1 MQKECSKSLITP
13 IVAEAVASVLSE
25 AHTNGKDVLPSTKA
39 LIESLGPVLFALSPY
54 LMSTAVRYPQALCE
68 FIDDGALEA
77 DWRLPDVSDIKI
89 CIENLAADT
98 AENPDEEAQMKAL
111 RQVRH
116 AQMMRILW
124 RDITGVADVDETLQQ
139 LSILADACVQAA
151 CSWSEQAM
159 YERFGIAR
167 DDAGVEQRL
176 IVLGMGKLGGY
187 ELNVSSDIDLIY
199 VFASA
204 GKSDGKKALDNTDY
218 FTRVA
223 QRITRMLGN
232 VTADGFVY
240 RVDTR
245 LRPFGESGPLVM
257 NLNGLEQYY
266 LTQGRDWERY
276 AMVKARAITG
286 NPVDINELFEL
297 LQPFVYRRYLD
308 YSAIDSLRQ
317 LKRKISLSVVQR
329 GMQDNIKL
337 GSGGI
342 REIEFIGQVFQLV
355 RGGRM
360 AELQDRSIKSVLNT
374 LVELDLMEADLSETL
389 IAAYDF
395 LRRVENAL
403 QAMNDKQ
410 VHSLPSDADSDDRMR
425 LIGILNF
432 ADWEQFSEA
441 LCEHQLAVSKQFEAL
456 FADPE
461 EQSDEQ
467 RHGDKVTEPVS
478 DAALRTWAIVSSMDA
493 DPQSSIE
500 AINNFGI
507 KADDELLEN
516 ISGLC
521 KGAFYAR
528 LTARG
533 QDRLDEMLPRLLDAV
548 MQYDDPGINLLR
560 CLRLMRSVAGRS
572 GYVQILIERP
582 HAFDRLVRLF
592 SRSAWAAQ
600 FVTRHPIVIDEF
612 LRYDRST
619 ALTDLDTLCAEAM
632 AEAERAKDW
641 ELDEQMDALRHFKQA
656 RELRIAV
663 AELDDDI
670 PLMQVSDQLSWLAQ
684 ALLHAVLHLVEVQLQ
699 QKHGKP
705 SCITDGVRR
714 TPSVCLVAYGKL
726 GGLELG
732 YGSDLDVVFL
742 HDSSG
747 EKQQTDGAKS
757 IDNGQYFARLA
768 QKVVHFMNTQTPAGL
783 LYDIDLRL
791 RPNGQSGVLVTSL
804 DSFTQY
810 QQSEAWT
817 WEHQALV
824 RTRVLA
830 GPTELR
836 DRFDKVRQQ
845 VLCLPRDVATLRPEV
860 VEMRQRM
867 RASLD
872 TNKPGH
878 IHLKQTTGG
887 IADIEFIV
895 QYLVLAN
902 AAKYPELCRF
912 PDNIR
917 ILEQTV
923 EAGLLAQSSAKTLIE
938 CYLSLRGLQHRQS
951 LQLQSALVKETSQLL
966 SIRQRVEEL
975 WQQILLA

>member
-1 MQKECSKSLITP
+1 M
-13 IVAEAVASVLSE
+13 LSE
-25 AHTNGKDVLPSTKA
+25 AHTNGKDVSAKA
-39 LIESLGPVLFALSPY
+39 TALVESLGPAIFALSPY
-54 LMSTAVRYPQALCE
+54 LMNTAVRYPQALLD
-68 FIDDGALEA
+68 FINEGALEP
-77 DWRLPDVSDIKI
+77 DWQLPVVGELKTS
-89 CIENLAADT
+89 IENLAADI
-98 AENPDEEAQMKAL
+98 ADKPDEEAQMKAL

-116 AQMMRILW
+116 AQLMRILW

-139 LSILADACVQAA
+139 LSALADACVQAA
-151 CSWSEQAM
+151 CNWSEQAM
-159 YERFGIAR
+159 HERFGIAR
-167 DDAGVEQRL
+167 DAAGVEQRL
-176 IVLGMGKLGGY
+176 IILGMGKLGGY

-199 VFASA
+199 IFASA
-204 GKSDGKKALDNTDY
+204 GKSDGKKVLDNTDY
-218 FTRVA
+218 YTRVA
-223 QRITRMLGN
+223 QRTTRMLGN

-240 RVDTR
+240 RVDVR

-257 NLNGLEQYY
+257 NLNGLEHYY

-286 NPVDINELFEL
+286 NPVDITELFEL

-360 AELQDRSIKSVLNT
+360 TELQDRSIKSVLNT
-374 LVELDLMEADLSETL
+374 LIELDLMEPSLSATL
-389 IAAYDF
+389 TEAYDF

-403 QAMNDKQ
+403 QAMYDTQ
-410 VHSLPSDADSDDRMR
+410 VHSLPSAADSDDRLR
-425 LIGILNF
+425 LIGMLDF
-432 ADWEQFSEA
+432 ADWEQFSQV
-441 LCEHQLAVSKQFEAL
+441 LSVHQLAVSKQFEAL
-456 FADPE
+456 FADPD

-467 RHGDKVTEPVS
+467 RYDGKVTDLVS

-493 DPQSSIE
+493 DPHSSIE
-500 AINNFGI
+500 AINEFGI
-507 KADDELLEN
+507 NADDELLEN
-516 ISGLC
+516 INGLC

-533 QDRLDEMLPRLLDAV
+533 QDRIDEMLPRLLDAV
-548 MQYDDPGINLLR
+548 LQYDDPEINLLR

-632 AEAERAKDW
+632 AEAERAKSW

-684 ALLHAVLHLVEVQLQ
+684 ALLHAVLYLVEDQLQ

-705 SCITDGVRR
+705 SCITDGVKR

-768 QKVVHFMNTQTPAGL
+768 QKVVYFMSTQTPAGL
-783 LYDIDLRL
+783 LYDVDLRL

-824 RTRVLA
+824 RTRVLV
-830 GPTELR
+830 GPTALKN
-836 DRFDKVRQQ
+836 RFEEVRQQ
-845 VLCLPRDVATLRPEV
+845 VLCLQRDVATLRSEV

-867 RASLD
+867 RDSLD
-872 TNKPGH
+872 KQKPGYL
-878 IHLKQTTGG
+878 HLKQATGA

-902 AAKYPELCRF
+902 AAQYPELCRY

-917 ILEQTV
+917 ILEQSV
-923 EAGLLAQSSAKTLIE
+923 EAGLLAESSAQTLIE
-938 CYLSLRGLQHRQS
+938 CYLSLRSVQHRQS
-951 LQLQSALVKETSQLL
+951 LQLQSALVKETSQLQ
-966 SIRQRVEEL
+966 SIRLRVEEL

>member
-1 MQKECSKSLITP
+1 MLKESSKSLITP
-13 IVAEAVASVLSE
+13 VVADAVSSVLTE
-25 AHTNGKDVLPSTKA
+25 VHTNGKDVNPSATA
-39 LIESLGPVLFALSPY
+39 LIEREGPVLFALSPY
-54 LMSTAVRYPQALCE
+54 LMNTAVRYPQALYD
-68 FIDDGALEA
+68 FIDDGALEP
-77 DWRLPDVSDIKI
+77 DWQLPCVADIKLS
-89 CIENLAADT
+89 IEKLDT
-98 AENPDEEAQMKAL
+98 TTDEEAQMKAL
-111 RQVRH
+111 RLVRH
-116 AQMMRILW
+116 AQLMRILW
-124 RDITGVADVDETLQQ
+124 RDITGVADLDETLQQ
-139 LSILADACVQAA
+139 LSTLADACVQAA
-151 CSWSEQAM
+151 CDWSEQAM
-159 YERFGIAR
+159 HERFGIAR
-167 DDAGVEQRL
+167 DDDGVEQRL

-199 VFASA
+199 VFARA
-204 GKSDGKKALDNTDY
+204 GKSDGKKVLDNTDY

-223 QRITRMLGN
+223 QRITRMLGS

-286 NPVDINELFEL
+286 NTDDIAELFEL

-360 AELQDRSIKSVLNT
+360 PELQDRSIKAVLNT
-374 LVELDLMEADLSETL
+374 LIELDLMEASLSASLT
-389 IAAYDF
+389 AAYDF

-403 QAMNDKQ
+403 QAMHDKQ
-410 VHSLPSDADSDDRMR
+410 VHSLPSAADSDDRLR
-425 LIGILNF
+425 LIGIVGF
-432 ADWEQFSEA
+432 ADWEQFGQA

-456 FADPE
+456 FADP
-461 EQSDEQ
+461 DEQ
-467 RHGDKVTEPVS
+467 VDEHDENKLTDPVS

-493 DPQSSIE
+493 DQQSSID
-500 AINNFGI
+500 AINDFGI

-516 ISGLC
+516 INGLC

-533 QDRLDEMLPRLLDAV
+533 QDRLDDMLPRLFDAV
-548 MQYDDPGINLLR
+548 LEYDDPDTNLLR
-560 CLRLMRSVAGRS
+560 CLRLMRAVAGRS

-600 FVTRHPIVIDEF
+600 FVTRHPIVIDEL

-619 ALTDLDTLCAEAM
+619 ALTDLETLCAEAM

-663 AELDDDI
+663 AELDHDI

-684 ALLHAVLHLVEVQLQ
+684 ALLHAVLHLVENQLQ
-699 QKHGKP
+699 KKHGKP
-705 SCITDGVRR
+705 SCINDGEKR

-757 IDNGQYFARLA
+757 IDNGQYFGRLA

-783 LYDIDLRL
+783 LYDVDLRL

-824 RTRVLA
+824 RTRVLV
-830 GPTELR
+830 GPVALQ
-836 DRFDKVRQQ
+836 DRFNEVRQQ
-845 VLCLPRDVATLRPEV
+845 VLCLPRDTQSLRAEV
-860 VEMRQRM
+860 VDMRQRM
-867 RASLD
+867 RDSLE
-872 TNKPGH
+872 KRKSGY
-878 IHLKQTTGG
+878 IHLKQASGG

-902 AAKYPELCRF
+902 AAQYPELCRF
-912 PDNIR
+912 SDNIR

-923 EAGLLAQSSAKTLIE
+923 EAGLLAQSHAKTLIE
-938 CYLSLRGLQHRQS
+938 CYLSLRKVQHRQS
-951 LQLQSALVKETSQLL
+951 LQLQSALVKETPDLL
-966 SIRQRVEEL
+966 SIRQRVETL
-975 WQQILLA
+975 WQEILLV

>member
-1 MQKECSKSLITP
+1 M
-13 IVAEAVASVLSE
+13 LSG
-25 AHTNGKDVLPSTKA
+25 AHTNGKAVSANTMA
-39 LIESLGPVLFALSPY
+39 LIESTGPVLFALSPY
-54 LMSTAVRYPQALCE
+54 LMNTAVRYPQALFD
-68 FIDDGALEA
+68 FINDGALEP
-77 DWRLPDVSDIKI
+77 DWQLPSVDDIKTSI
-89 CIENLAADT
+89 QSLTAGVADS
-98 AENPDEEAQMKAL
+98 ADEDSQMKAL

-116 AQMMRILW
+116 AQLMRILW
-124 RDITGVADVDETLQQ
+124 RDITGVADVDETLHQ
-139 LSILADACVQAA
+139 LSALADACVQAA
-151 CSWSEQAM
+151 CNWSEQAM
-159 YERFGIAR
+159 HERFGIAR
-167 DDAGVEQRL
+167 DGAGVEQRL
-176 IVLGMGKLGGY
+176 IVLGMGKLGGC

-199 VFASA
+199 IFANA
-204 GKSDGKKALDNTDY
+204 GNSDGKKVLDNTDY

-223 QRITRMLGN
+223 QRTTRMLGN

-286 NPVDINELFEL
+286 NTDDINELFDL

-317 LKRKISLSVVQR
+317 LKRKIALSVVQR
-329 GMQDNIKL
+329 DMQGNIKL

-360 AELQDRSIKSVLNT
+360 TELQDRSIKSVLKT
-374 LVELDLMEADLSETL
+374 LIELDLMESSLSATL
-389 IAAYDF
+389 TAAYDF

-403 QAMNDKQ
+403 QAMYDTQ
-410 VHSLPSDADSDDRMR
+410 VHSLPSAADSDAEDRLR
-425 LIGILNF
+425 LIDMLDF
-432 ADWEQFSEA
+432 AHWEQFSKA
-441 LCEHQLAVSKQFEAL
+441 LNVHQLAVSAQFEAL
-456 FADPE
+456 FADPDE
-461 EQSDEQ
+461 HSDQQ
-467 RHGDKVTEPVS
+467 RDEGSVVDPVS

-500 AINNFGI
+500 AINAFGI
-507 KADDELLEN
+507 NADDELLEN
-516 ISGLC
+516 INGLC

-533 QDRLDEMLPRLLDAV
+533 QDRIDDMLPRLLDAV
-548 MQYDDPGINLLR
+548 LQYDEPYTNLLR
-560 CLRLMRSVAGRS
+560 CLRLLRSVAGRS

-592 SRSAWAAQ
+592 SRSAWAGQ

-619 ALTDLDTLCAEAM
+619 AFTDFDTLCAEAM
-632 AEAERAKDW
+632 AEAERAKRW

-663 AELDDDI
+663 AELDEDI
-670 PLMQVSDQLSWLAQ
+670 PLMKVSDQLSWLAQ
-684 ALLHAVLHLVEVQLQ
+684 ALLHAVLHLVECQLQ

-705 SCITDGVRR
+705 SCISDGVQR

-742 HDSSG
+742 HDSRG
-747 EKQQTDGAKS
+747 EKQQTNGVKS

-768 QKVVHFMNTQTPAGL
+768 QKVVHFMSTHTPAGL

-824 RTRVLA
+824 RARVLV
-830 GPTELR
+830 GPTTLQ
-836 DRFDKVRQQ
+836 DRFDEVRQQ
-845 VLCLPRDVATLRPEV
+845 VLCMQRDVPSLRSEV

-867 RASLD
+867 RASLG
-872 TNKPGH
+872 TQKAGH
-878 IHLKQTTGG
+878 IHLKQATGG

-902 AAKYPELCRF
+902 AAQYPELCRF

-923 EAGLLAQSSAKTLIE
+923 EAGLLAQSSAETLIE
-938 CYLSLRGLQHRQS
+938 CYLYLRSLQHRQS
-951 LQLQSALVKETSQLL
+951 LQLQSALVKETSQLQ
-966 SIRQRVEEL
+966 SIRQQVVRL